1 MADSTAKQRRNSV
14 LAVAAAVV
22 VVALAVMAAAW
33 LTSRDGGGDGGDG
46 DRVAVPSDA
55 GADESGAQP
64 QPQPTPSATGSLAP
78 GGQEDLLPEPL
89 GGQEAIDALGER
101 LGHVAELNGMTTADL
116 RDALLTDASLRVAP
130 SGRLLY
136 DDEMTPPPTPR

>member
-1 MADSTAKQRRNSV
+1 MPDSTAKQRRNSV

-22 VVALAVMAAAW
+22 VVALAVVAAVW
-33 LTSRDGGGDGGDG
+33 LTSRSGDDRGDGGDG
-46 DRVAVPSDA
+46 DRVAVPSEA
-55 GADESGAQP
+55 GADESGA

-101 LGHVAELNGMTTADL
+101 LGRVAELNGMTPADL